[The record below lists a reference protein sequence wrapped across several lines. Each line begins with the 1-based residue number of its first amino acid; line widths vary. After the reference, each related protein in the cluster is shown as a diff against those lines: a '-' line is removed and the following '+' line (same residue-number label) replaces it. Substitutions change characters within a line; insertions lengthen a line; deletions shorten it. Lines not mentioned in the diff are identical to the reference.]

1 MKKSYHI
8 IILLLSFVFL
18 SCETP
23 KNFNYMQDLYDG
35 TTIQTSNNGMIRL
48 QKGDE
53 ISIIVKSKIPEFN
66 YLFNGNLNTNISS
79 GSSSG
84 NQYITGYTIDS
95 DGNIDFP
102 ILGKIHL
109 SGLTREETEEII
121 KEKLVNTGMA
131 KDVTVNVGYKN
142 LSYTV
147 LGEVT
152 LSGIKKIT
160 KDETNIFEAL
170 GQSGDVTLFG
180 KRDSI
185 VVLRDVDGMKKTYM
199 LNLASG
205 KDLLR
210 SDAFYIHQ
218 NDVIYV
224 KANNYRARQS
234 TANGNT
240 SRNVSVW
247 LSVASVLTT
256 IAVLFFK

>member
-79 GSSSG
+79 GSPSG

-109 SGLTREETEEII
+109 SGLTREETEGII

-142 LSYTV
+142 LS
-147 LGEVT
+147 
-152 LSGIKKIT
+152 
-160 KDETNIFEAL
+160 
-170 GQSGDVTLFG
+170 
-180 KRDSI
+180 
-185 VVLRDVDGMKKTYM
+185 
-199 LNLASG
+199 
-205 KDLLR
+205 
-210 SDAFYIHQ
+210 
-218 NDVIYV
+218 
-224 KANNYRARQS
+224 
-234 TANGNT
+234 
-240 SRNVSVW
+240 
-247 LSVASVLTT
+247 
-256 IAVLFFK
+256 